1 MRIARALATTA
12 LASAALLAT
21 APAALADTAEVTPGT
36 VPPGGTVTISVS
48 CDAPT
53 SPAPDTIT
61 ADSQAF
67 ELGSVQLTRVPGA
80 NSGVAGPAYRGTA
93 KIAAADKFT
102 GSGPNAVGPRST
114 WSVDGNCPG
123 GGQWNARFTV
133 AGGGATGTA
142 SPTATQPAVR
152 GGVGGS
158 FTDSGTTVIIGGALV
173 ACAIGATCVV
183 LRRRRGGAR
192 H

>member
-12 LASAALLAT
+12 LASAAVLAA
-21 APAALADTAEVTPGT
+21 APTALADTAQVTPGT
-36 VPPGGTVTISVS
+36 VPPGGTVTVSVS

-61 ADSQAF
+61 ANSQAF
-67 ELGSVQLTRVPGA
+67 ELGSVQLSRVPGV
-80 NSGVAGPAYRGTA
+80 NTGVAGPAYRGTA
-93 KIAAADKFT
+93 KIASADKFT
-102 GSGPNAVGPRST
+102 STGPNATGTRST

-123 GGQWNARFTV
+123 GGQWNASFSV
-133 AGGGATGTA
+133 AGGNSGSQSA
-142 SPTATQPAVR
+142 SPTPTQPAVR

-158 FTDSGTTVIIGGALV
+158 FTDSGTTVIIGGVLV

-183 LRRRRGGAR
+183 LRRRGGGAR
-192 H
+192 